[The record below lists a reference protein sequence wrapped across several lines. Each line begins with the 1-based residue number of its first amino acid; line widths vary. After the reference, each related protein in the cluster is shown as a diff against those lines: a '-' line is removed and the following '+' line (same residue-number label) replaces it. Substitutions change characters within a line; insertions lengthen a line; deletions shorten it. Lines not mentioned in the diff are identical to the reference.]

1 MKHRGLFATIAAA
14 VMAIATG
21 LAIIATAS
29 EAKPAVV
36 PLVVVGLILLMIFLV
51 VGSARWIGS
60 ASLPMLGTIM
70 LEAGFG
76 DGPSWIRSIVI
87 GCLWF
92 ATLEMSWDSIE
103 RRSGAKHTQAAT
115 ARRLQEVA
123 TVISLALVIGLVAS
137 AATSFAPD
145 RSVLLQ
151 ALVLG
156 GLLAAFV
163 VLIRQAAVGRPQ
175 TR

>member
-1 MKHRGLFATIAAA
+1 MKQPGLFPTIAAVAMA
-14 VMAIATG
+14 VATAI
-21 LAIIATAS
+21 AIIATAS
-29 EAKPAVV
+29 EAKTAVV
-36 PLVVVGLILLMIFLV
+36 PMVVVGLILLVVFLA

-60 ASLPMLGTIM
+60 SSLPMVGTIV

-76 DGPSWIRSIVI
+76 NDPSWIRSIVI

-103 RRSGAKHTQAAT
+103 RRRGAKHTRAAN
-115 ARRLQEVA
+115 ARRLQEVV

-137 AATSFAPD
+137 AVTSFAPD

-163 VLIRQAAVGRPQ
+163 VLIRQAAAVRAE